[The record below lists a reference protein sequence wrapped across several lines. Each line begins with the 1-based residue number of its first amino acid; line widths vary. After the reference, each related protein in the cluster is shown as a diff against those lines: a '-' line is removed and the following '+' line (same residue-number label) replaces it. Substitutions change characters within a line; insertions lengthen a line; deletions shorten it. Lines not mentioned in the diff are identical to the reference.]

1 MNTGGRG
8 FSVSFRL
15 SGILLVIGLCIE
27 AISLFW
33 IHPLAFLAF
42 FVIGG
47 SFLGAGV
54 LLFLYSIV
62 FQHAPPSSDDSLSS
76 RVN

>member
-1 MNTGGRG
+1 MNTGGRK
-8 FSVSFRL
+8 FSMSFRL
-15 SGILLVIGLCIE
+15 SGLLLIIGLGIE
-27 AISLFW
+27 AISLQW
-33 IHPLAFLAF
+33 IHPIAFLAF

-62 FQHAPPSSDDSLSS
+62 FQHLPSSSDDSPAS
-76 RVN
+76 

>member
-1 MNTGGRG
+1 MNTGRGG

-27 AISLFW
+27 SISLFW
-33 IHPLAFLAF
+33 IHPLAFLSF

-47 SFLGAGV
+47 VFLGAGV
-54 LLFLYSIV
+54 LLY
-62 FQHAPPSSDDSLSS
+62 LSS
-76 RVN
+76 IIFHPSPTNPSDSSSK